1 MLQFKQKN
9 PRTFRN
15 DINEETVQS
24 HKCKEKIKYNMFSKT
39 EFSSYYL
46 TRTDCSRVRAWVVRG
61 GPFNEISSK
70 KMDCRLKGINK
81 ETYVFN

>member
-1 MLQFKQKN
+1 MCFQKLS
-9 PRTFRN
+9 FRH
-15 DINEETVQS
+15 I
-24 HKCKEKIKYNMFSKT
+24 I
-39 EFSSYYL
+39 L